1 MRETTGPF
9 LRVLGL
15 VTACGLLATVPM
27 SLGTVSTAGLKNYV
41 AASSEYV
48 ALGDSYASGEGL
60 QSNATT
66 YISPSNNDGCH
77 RSVTAYPVLVA
88 ASLNVD
94 LGQFE
99 AYGSGGF
106 VACSG
111 ATSKD
116 LLKGENGEPAQLSAL
131 SSATRWV
138 TVTAGGDDLHFANVL
153 LACLG
158 LRASVKVL
166 RTTRSYT
173 QSGIVHESKSCDE
186 YLASANSQ
194 FDVTHGT
201 SKEVAAL
208 EHVYEQIFVHA
219 PNTELAVLNYP
230 QLFTESPPEFCP
242 VARGISL
249 SSIFKERSAQLN
261 VGYSASQISEFNRVE
276 NELNS
281 AITSAV
287 SDVSALGDDIRLVD
301 VNSLTKS
308 AAIPCNLATNGRS
321 DINAL
326 RFSVGSPLTT
336 IVENCHFDLAHL
348 LSLRPFVS
356 CPSYEGN
363 VFLQSIAANESF
375 HPKQDAHETMARA
388 VEALFDQVSPTTT
401 TLNPNLS
408 ITGVSVTAVSNPSD
422 APVDIMETISGS
434 GFQSGP
440 NCELAGV
447 D

>member
-1 MRETTGPF
+1 MRNTTSPF
-9 LRVLGL
+9 LRVLKL
-15 VTACGLLATVPM
+15 VTACALLATVPLG
-27 SLGTVSTAGLKNYV
+27 LGTVSSAGLNNYV
-41 AASSEYV
+41 SASSEYV

-153 LACLG
+153 LACLD

-173 QSGIVHESKSCDE
+173 QSGIVRESKTCDE
-186 YLASANSQ
+186 YLASANSL
-194 FDVTHGT
+194 FDVTNGT
-201 SKEVAAL
+201 SKEVATL
-208 EHVYEQIFVHA
+208 EHVYQQIFIHA

-230 QLFTESPPEFCP
+230 QLFTESAPEFCP
-242 VARGISL
+242 VAPGISL
-249 SSIFKERSAQLN
+249 SSVFKVPSAQLS
-261 VGYSASQISEFNRVE
+261 VGYSASQISQFNRVE
-276 NELNS
+276 NELNA
-281 AITSAV
+281 AIASAV
-287 SDVSALGDDIRLVD
+287 SDVSALGHDIRLVD
-301 VNSLTKS
+301 VNILTR
-308 AAIPCNLATNGRS
+308 AEAIPCNLATNGRS

-336 IVENCHFDLAHL
+336 IVKNCHLDLAHL

-356 CPSYEGN
+356 CPSYEGA
-363 VFLQSIAANESF
+363 VFLQHIVANETF
-375 HPKQDAHETMARA
+375 HPKQNAHETMARA
-388 VEALFDQVSPTTT
+388 VEALFNQVSPTTT
-401 TLNPNLS
+401 TLNPNL
-408 ITGVSVTAVSNPSD
+408 GVTSDSVTSVSNPRS
-422 APVDIMETISGS
+422 
-434 GFQSGP
+434 
-440 NCELAGV
+440 
-447 D
+447 

>member
-1 MRETTGPF
+1 
-9 LRVLGL
+9 
-15 VTACGLLATVPM
+15 M
-27 SLGTVSTAGLKNYV
+27 SLGTVSAARLKNNVSASSAYV
-41 AASSEYV
+41 AI
-48 ALGDSYASGEGL
+48 GDSYASGEGL

-99 AYGSGGF
+99 TYGSGGF

-153 LACLG
+153 LACLD

-173 QSGIVHESKSCDE
+173 QSGIVRESKTCDE
-186 YLASANSQ
+186 YLASANS
-194 FDVTHGT
+194 
-201 SKEVAAL
+201 L
-208 EHVYEQIFVHA
+208 VYQQIFIHA

-230 QLFTESPPEFCP
+230 QLFTESTPEFCP
-242 VARGISL
+242 VAPGISL
-249 SSIFKERSAQLN
+249 SSVFKVPSAQLS
-261 VGYSASQISEFNRVE
+261 VGYSASQISQFNRVE
-276 NELNS
+276 NELNA
-281 AITSAV
+281 AIASAV
-287 SDVSALGDDIRLVD
+287 SDVSALGHDIRLVD
-301 VNSLTKS
+301 VNILTR
-308 AAIPCNLATNGRS
+308 AEAIPCNLATNGRS

-336 IVENCHFDLAHL
+336 IVKNCHLDLAHL

-356 CPSYEGN
+356 CPSYEGA
-363 VFLQSIAANESF
+363 VFLQHIVANETF
-375 HPKQDAHETMARA
+375 HPKQNAHETMARA
-388 VEALFDQVSPTTT
+388 VEALFNQVSPTTT
-401 TLNPNLS
+401 TLNPNL
-408 ITGVSVTAVSNPSD
+408 GVTSDSVTSVSNPRS
-422 APVDIMETISGS
+422 
-434 GFQSGP
+434 
-440 NCELAGV
+440 
-447 D
+447 